1 MILIDCVFVFSKGGL
16 NVMNT
21 FISSIKFT
29 ERKEFILVLD
39 SRHKSLQID
48 TDGFF
53 KVYFIKN
60 ELFRRQLH
68 FWRQKSVN
76 VVFSLGNIPFLNI
89 YKSLYQLTY
98 VGQYLIFDFSMLN
111 FNNRL
116 IWFLKSNIIKLLF
129 RLSNTD
135 VSVQTNSMKNLFETK
150 IKLKASK
157 IFNFPIFEEINKPA
171 LFNLNS
177 NRFVYLSS
185 GFGYKKVNFLLDAF
199 ERHQNDYPDSTLT
212 LTIDK
217 EHQKT
222 FNRIENLNAK
232 GYKIFNKGFVNQEE
246 AHNLLKEN
254 YILIHPSVVESF
266 GIVLLEAAFNGNA
279 IIAPDL
285 QYVKDVCEPSVFY
298 QSDNID
304 SLVYAMSK
312 SVEKKLVP
320 AKPKIKDMSRPL
332 VEFLISKN
340 ANA

>member
-16 NVMNT
+16 NVMNSI
-21 FISSIKFT
+21 ISSIAIV
-29 ERKEFILVLD
+29 ERKEFVLVLD
-39 SRHKSLQID
+39 SRHRNLEID
-48 TDGFF
+48 TKGFF
-53 KVYFIKN
+53 QVYYIKKG
-60 ELFRRQLH
+60 LLRRQLN
-68 FWRQKSVN
+68 FWNHKNIS
-76 VVFSLGNIPFLNI
+76 VVFSLGNIPLLNSQ
-89 YKSLYQLTY
+89 KSKYQLTY
-98 VGQYLIFDFSMLN
+98 NMQYLIFDFSMLN
-111 FNNRL
+111 FKNRT
-116 IWFLKSNIIKLLF
+116 IWFLKSSIIKFLF
-129 RLSNTD
+129 WLSNTD
-135 VSVQTNSMKNLFETK
+135 VSVQTDSMKNLFETK

-157 IFNFPIFEEINKPA
+157 IFNFPIFKEINKPA
-171 LFNLNS
+171 IFNLKS

-185 GFGYKKVNFLLDAF
+185 GLGYKKVDFLLDAF

-222 FNRIENLNAK
+222 FNRIENLKAK
-232 GYKIFNKGFVNQEE
+232 GHKIFNKGFVNQEE

-285 QYVKDVCEPSVFY
+285 QYVKDVCEPSAFY
-298 QSDNID
+298 QSDKLD

-312 SVEKKLVP
+312 SAKKKLVP